1 MHALFFGIFL
11 RQDVSNFW
19 NVEEI
24 KESSPTYLFNVRV
37 EGHILIRNE
46 SSIPNLSDRVY
57 SCLWTAR
64 ELWKIGLMMSGSGP
78 PRYLWCWLC
87 VCKVATFRAPNII
100 FHSNTTVSTEP
111 IYSVWPPPREHQ
123 LAKQLAKAFHA
134 AGNKITS
141 TNSFDPLLMTWQS
154 MHRVI
159 QRLSLWSKSW
169 HSVSQLR
176 TTQDLSQTS

>member
-1 MHALFFGIFL
+1 MHGLFFGIFL
-11 RQDVSNFW
+11 RQDVSNFR

-37 EGHILIRNE
+37 EGHIQIRND

-78 PRYLWCWLC
+78 PCYLWCWLC

-111 IYSVWPPPREHQ
+111 IYSVWPPPRKHQ
-123 LAKQLAKAFHA
+123 LAKQLAKSFHA
-134 AGNKITS
+134 AGNKITFTNRS
-141 TNSFDPLLMTWQS
+141 TSDDVAVN
-154 MHRVI
+154 RVI

-169 HSVSQLR
+169 HSVSQQR
-176 TTQDLSQTS
+176 TTQDVSQTS

>member
-1 MHALFFGIFL
+1 MHGLFFGIFL
-11 RQDVSNFW
+11 RQDVSNFR

-37 EGHILIRNE
+37 EGHIQIRND

-78 PRYLWCWLC
+78 SCYLWCWLC

-123 LAKQLAKAFHA
+123 LAKQLAKSFHA
-134 AGNKITS
+134 AGNKITF
-141 TNSFDPLLMTWQS
+141 TN
-154 MHRVI
+154 
-159 QRLSLWSKSW
+159 
-169 HSVSQLR
+169 R
-176 TTQDLSQTS
+176 TTSDDVAVNTQSHSEAFFVK